1 MVQHTV
7 KICSCSRRVT
17 MCNCRQ
23 PGNGRQEA
31 SFTYVTTAVPRAV
44 KAVVDFYSGG
54 QVKIMRGN
62 VHDKYSDHLE
72 TLAASDPTKRF

>member
-1 MVQHTV
+1 
-7 KICSCSRRVT
+7 